1 MSKNMIFSFSKFTIK
16 ASLVFVMVFVL
27 IMASF
32 TPGQAVAKPYTS
44 IVSVAKDVSVT
55 ISGVNFPKDQTF
67 TVRMNTFGTLG
78 IGGVVVG
85 TKEPSD
91 STSFTATYTIPASLV
106 GASKIAIRFDSPQG
120 YFAYDWFD
128 NQTGAAA
135 ATATP
140 GPTTTATPKPAVVIP
155 TINIVG
161 VQKGVSVTITT
172 QNYPAN
178 QTFTARMGEYGTL
191 GIGGTVVG
199 TLSSGNGGAI
209 TQTFAIPAAL
219 ADRTKI
225 AIRLDSNLGY
235 YSYDWFNNDVSF
247 GTSGTAATVTPGPT
261 PTPGLSATPAPT
273 ATAAT
278 APVQGYVGIPT
289 FSIVSVVK
297 DASVTIAGVNFPPNQ
312 TFTVRMGQFGTL
324 GVGGTVIT
332 TYDSGAGGT
341 FNATYPIPAA
351 LAGNS
356 KLAIRM
362 DSATG
367 YYYSFNWFYNN

>member
-1 MSKNMIFSFSKFTIK
+1 MTQATLWKSSTARTLVIFSMV
-16 ASLVFVMVFVL
+16 LVL
-27 IMASF
+27 LMASF
-32 TPGQAVAKPYTS
+32 TPGQASSNPYTV
-44 IVSVAKDVSVT
+44 IDSVNKDVSVT
-55 ISGVNFPKDQTF
+55 ISGFNFPKDQTF

-85 TKEPSD
+85 TKEPSE
-91 STSFTATYTIPASLV
+91 STSFTATYNIPASLV
-106 GASKIAIRFDSPQG
+106 GASKIAIRFDSPEG

-128 NQTGAAA
+128 NQTGIST

-140 GPTTTATPKPAVVIP
+140 GPTATPKPQTAFVIP

-199 TLSSGNGGAI
+199 TLNSGTGGSI

-219 ADRTKI
+219 ADRSKI

-235 YSYDWFNNDVSF
+235 YSYDWFLNDASY
-247 GTSGTAATVTPGPT
+247 GTSGTVVTATPGPT
-261 PTPGLSATPAPT
+261 PTPGASATPAPT
-273 ATAAT
+273 ATAGA

-332 TYDSGAGGT
+332 SYDSGAGGA

-356 KLAIRM
+356 QIAIRLE
-362 DSATG
+362 SATG
-367 YYYSFNWFYNN
+367 YYYAFNWFYNN

>member
-1 MSKNMIFSFSKFTIK
+1 MTLSLNKFTIK
-16 ASLVFVMVFVL
+16 PVIVFVMVFVL

-32 TPGQAVAKPYTS
+32 TPGHASAKPYTT
-44 IVSVAKDVSVT
+44 IVSVNKDVSVT

-67 TVRMNTFGTLG
+67 TVRMNTYGTLG

-91 STSFTATYTIPASLV
+91 STSFTATYNIPASLV
-106 GASKIAIRFDSPQG
+106 GASKIAIRFDNPQG

-128 NQTGAAA
+128 NQTGSTA

-140 GPTTTATPKPAVVIP
+140 GPTTTATPKPVVVIP
-155 TINIVG
+155 TIDIVG

-172 QNYPAN
+172 KNYPAN

-199 TLSSGNGGAI
+199 TLNSGTGGSI
-209 TQTFAIPAAL
+209 TQTFAIPATL
-219 ADRTKI
+219 ADRATV

-235 YSYDWFNNDVSF
+235 YSYDWFTNDANY
-247 GTSGTAATVTPGPT
+247 GTNGTVATVTPGPT

-273 ATAAT
+273 ATTAA

-332 TYDSGAGGT
+332 THDSGAGGA
-341 FNATYPIPAA
+341 FNATYSIPAV
-351 LAGNS
+351 LAGS
-356 KLAIRM
+356 SQIAIRM